1 MFFPGSR
8 FRERYRLGAGCKL
21 SVHKTFRRRHVCMF
35 NLSPVPSRQNPI
47 TIWLLY
53 ELLLFYFQKEPHV
66 RYRVLN
72 VVILV
77 STNYQPELMQYCPA
91 LVITTKLES
100 YSLIFKDF
108 IQVWQGGITHTFK
121 RNEIIISYTFPISL
135 LTHPRILLLNTKKK
149 NR

>member
-1 MFFPGSR
+1 
-8 FRERYRLGAGCKL
+8 
-21 SVHKTFRRRHVCMF
+21 
-35 NLSPVPSRQNPI
+35 
-47 TIWLLY
+47 
-53 ELLLFYFQKEPHV
+53 
-66 RYRVLN
+66 
-72 VVILV
+72 
-77 STNYQPELMQYCPA
+77 MQYCPA

-149 NR
+149 TANNLNIELS